1 MKLSASASVAPSRD
15 LAGIAARLDHAGA
28 HGFHFAELMHDP
40 FLDVAM
46 AAPGSERLHFGT
58 AIALAFTRSPTTLAY
73 IGNDLQTATGGRFV
87 LGLGTQ
93 IRPHI
98 ERRFGLTWDR
108 PVQRF
113 REVVLAMRA
122 VWRAWETGEKL
133 KFEGEVFNLSLM
145 TPAFT
150 PEPAPSGPPPVH
162 LAAVGPHMAELAGE
176 VADGLL
182 IHAFTTADYVRNV
195 LLPAVERG
203 LARSGRKRSDFQ
215 LCLSAF
221 IADTSGEASPAEARS
236 QARNSVAFYAST
248 PDYKGVLDQH
258 GLGNLQPRLRQMTR
272 EGAWEAM
279 AAEISDEV
287 LDLFCIS
294 GDPAQMCE
302 GFAKRWSGL
311 VDQVSL
317 PVEYW
322 LRHESNAD
330 WKAGSA
336 RLIDG

>member
-1 MKLSASASVAPSRD
+1 MKLNASASTAPRRE
-15 LAGIAARLDHAGA
+15 LAEIAAQLDNAGA

-40 FLDVAM
+40 FLDVAL
-46 AAPGSERLHFGT
+46 AAPGSSRLHYGT

-73 IGNDLQTATGGRFV
+73 IGNDLQAATGGRFV

-93 IRPHI
+93 IKPHI

-113 REVVLAMRA
+113 RETVLAMRA
-122 VWRAWETGEKL
+122 VWEAWRTDGKL
-133 KFEGEVFNLSLM
+133 KFAGEIFNLSLM

-150 PEPAPSGPPPVH
+150 PEFAAAGPPPVY
-162 LAAVGPHMAELAGE
+162 LAAVGPQMAETAGE
-176 VADGLL
+176 VADGLF
-182 IHAFTTADYVRNV
+182 IHAFTTADYVREV
-195 LLPAVERG
+195 ILPAVERG
-203 LARSGRKRSDFQ
+203 LAKSGRSRADFQ

-221 IADTSGEASPAEARS
+221 IADTTQADASAQARS
-236 QARNSVAFYAST
+236 SVAFYAST
-248 PDYKGVLDQH
+248 PDYRGVLDQH
-258 GLGNLQPRLRQMTR
+258 GLGGLQPKLRQMTR
-272 EGAWEAM
+272 EGAWDAM
-279 AAEISDEV
+279 AAEIGDEV

-294 GDPAQMCE
+294 GEPAELCE
-302 GFAKRWSGL
+302 RLAARWDGL
-311 VDQVSL
+311 VDQISI

-322 LRHESNAD
+322 LRHESNAE